1 MEEDLKELK
10 RLKDEL
16 KRNPE
21 LLKDLKEELDVD
33 VGSVSLRRDRY
44 ELQVM
49 TLFESVQLMLVRLNE
64 DGTVYEEI
72 LEVEVV
78 EDEELQELLEELL
91 EEREEESALSRL
103 FG

>member
-33 VGSVSLRRDRY
+33 VGSVSLRRGRY
-44 ELQVM
+44 EMLVM
-49 TLFESVQLMLVRLNE
+49 KLFESVQLALARLNE

-91 EEREEESALSRL
+91 EERESVLSRL